1 MSESFILSCC
11 STVDLTADILA
22 ERNIH
27 YTSLHY
33 RLDDKEYTDDLF
45 QSMSADDFYLA
56 LKNGAD
62 SATAQV
68 NVEEYRA
75 YFEQFLQNGQDVL
88 HVTLSSGLSGSYNS
102 ARIAAEL
109 LAEQYPERKLRIVDS
124 LGAASGSGLI
134 LITLADLR
142 DEGRSI
148 DEVADWAEENK
159 LHMHHWFFSSDLTFF
174 IKGGRVTKAAGWFG
188 TALKICPVLNMDNL
202 GRLIPRF
209 KMRGKRNA
217 IKEMVRQMEEHA
229 TNGKAYADRCYICHS
244 DCIEDAKAVAE
255 LVESQFPQ
263 LPEPV
268 QIYSIGPTIG
278 SHTGPGTVALFFWG
292 DKREN

>member
-1 MSESFILSCC
+1 MNESFVLSCC
-11 STVDLTADILA
+11 STVDLNADLLA
-22 ERNIH
+22 RRNIS
-27 YTSLHY
+27 YASLHY
-33 RLDDKEYTDDLF
+33 RLDDKEYADDLF
-45 QSMSADDFYLA
+45 QSMSADEFYQA
-56 LKNGAD
+56 LRDGAD

-75 YFEQFLQNGQDVL
+75 YFEQFLQNGKDVL
-88 HVTLSSGLSGSYNS
+88 HITLSSGLSGSYNS

-109 LAEQYPERKLRIVDS
+109 LSEQYPERTLRVVDS

-134 LITLADLR
+134 MMTLADMR
-142 DEGRSI
+142 DAGRSL

-188 TALKICPVLNMDNL
+188 TALKICPVLNVDNQ

-217 IKEMVRQMEEHA
+217 IKEVVRQMEEHA
-229 TNGKAYADRCYICHS
+229 KDGKDYADRCYICHS
-244 DCIEDAKAVAE
+244 DCVEDAKAVAE
-255 LVESQFPQ
+255 LIESKFPH

-268 QIYSIGPTIG
+268 QIFSIGPTIG

>member
-1 MSESFILSCC
+1 MNESFVLSCC
-11 STVDLTADILA
+11 STVDLNADLLA
-22 ERNIH
+22 QRNIS

-33 RLDDKEYTDDLF
+33 RLDDKEYADDLF
-45 QSMSADDFYLA
+45 QSMSADEFYQA
-56 LKNGAD
+56 LRDGAD

-109 LAEQYPERKLRIVDS
+109 LSEQYPERTLRVVDS

-134 LITLADLR
+134 MMTLADLR
-142 DEGRSI
+142 DAGRSL
-148 DEVADWAEENK
+148 DEVADWVEENR
-159 LHMHHWFFSSDLTFF
+159 LYMHHWFFSSDLTFF

-188 TALKICPVLNMDNL
+188 TALKICPVLNVDNQ

-217 IKEMVRQMEEHA
+217 IKEVVRQMEEHA
-229 TNGKAYADRCYICHS
+229 KDGKNYADRCYICHS
-244 DCIEDAKAVAE
+244 DCAEDAKAVAE
-255 LVESQFPQ
+255 LVESKFSH

-268 QIYSIGPTIG
+268 QIFSIGPTIG